1 MNDITKLS
9 DDELLQLSKQNS
21 NKQDITS
28 LSDEELL
35 QLAGKKQQTNETI
48 NMGGKSAVLSGLEAT
63 GRGILQASG
72 KVGSKVLQF
81 GAGLVRPDLKKEIN
95 EIDPQEILAKQEE
108 EALSKEKDKGLL
120 YKGTKGLTKI
130 LPYMA
135 GNGLLA
141 TVAGGAIGSG
151 LEASA
156 ENKTAVNRLKD
167 AGIGGV
173 ASGLTF
179 GAIKGAGIG
188 LKSAKKGVQK
198 LFNVNSQAVK
208 EFAEA
213 GITPTV
219 ADVSESNTVKS
230 IQKFLE
236 KTPGASG
243 KIELARKT
251 AVSDI
256 EKKLGKIAIYPEVSK
271 QQAGEVIQEGA
282 QRYVDRFKNI
292 SSKLYNKLDK
302 YVAQDEMIDISN
314 TTNLLINQ
322 IDEFA
327 KTPELANI
335 INKSEGGNILG
346 KIIKDSDTYNGKIPY
361 NSLKKY
367 RSLIGASIGD
377 KFKVGDADRQLLKGM
392 YSTLSEDM
400 QSAFANKGDD
410 ALKSFNK
417 ANEFYK
423 AGVDKIESQLTKVIN
438 SKIPEDVYR
447 NAISGTRLGGT
458 KINSLMKGLEPKE
471 KDIVRSQVI
480 KQLGYKDAEG
490 AFNPAKFFTEFN
502 KISSEAKNAIF
513 NTEQKTS
520 LNGLMR
526 VISRLKDVDA
536 RGNFSNTT
544 SHALLPMLGVGAWF
558 QPVGI
563 ASAIGTAN
571 VSARL
576 LTSPKFVN
584 WLTSGVKLTTPNAF
598 EKHISKLAVM
608 AGQNDELKED
618 IYNYITSLNKGE
630 QE

>member
-1 MNDITKLS
+1 MSIIV
-9 DDELLQLSKQNS
+9 ELPDGKEVEFPDNTPKETMQNALKSYS
-21 NKQDITS
+21 NKNQPSNDTVN
-28 LSDEELL
+28 L
-35 QLAGKKQQTNETI
+35 
-48 NMGGKSAVLSGLEAT
+48 GGVNPILSGLEAT

-72 KVGSKVLQF
+72 KIGSKALQF
-81 GAGLVRPDLKKEIN
+81 GAGLVRPDLKEEIN
-95 EIDPQEILAKQEE
+95 KIDPQEILAKQEE
-108 EALSKEKDKGLL
+108 EAQNKEKDKGLL
-120 YKGTKGLTKI
+120 YRGTKGLTKV

-141 TVAGGAIGSG
+141 TVAGGAISSG
-151 LEASA
+151 LEAKK
-156 ENKTAVNRLKD
+156 ENINSIDRLKE

-173 ASGLTF
+173 ASGLTY
-179 GAIKGAGIG
+179 GALKGSGIVA
-188 LKSAKKGVQK
+188 KSAKKGVQG
-198 LFNVNSQAVK
+198 LFNVNPKAVK

-243 KIELARKT
+243 KIENTRK
-251 AVSDI
+251 AVVSQI
-256 EKKLGKIAIYPEVSK
+256 EDKLGKIAVYPEVSK

-282 QRYVDRFKNI
+282 ERYVNRFKNT

-302 YVAQDEMIDISN
+302 FVGKDELIDISN
-314 TTNLLINQ
+314 TSNLLKNQ

-335 INKSEGGNILG
+335 INNSEGGNILN
-346 KIIKDSDTYNGKIPY
+346 KIIKDADTYEGKIPY
-361 NSLKKY
+361 QAIKKY

-377 KFKVGDADRQLLKGM
+377 KFKIGDADRQLLKNV
-392 YSTLSEDM
+392 YATLSDDM
-400 QSAFANKGDD
+400 KTAFATKGDD
-410 ALKSFNK
+410 ALLSFNK

-423 AGVDKIESQLTKVIN
+423 AGAEKIESQLSKVIN
-438 SKIPEDVYR
+438 SKVPEDVYK
-447 NAISGTRLGGT
+447 NAISGTKLGGT

-490 AFNPAKFFTEFN
+490 TFNPAKFFTEYN
-502 KISSEAKNAIF
+502 KISTEAKNAIF
-513 NTEQKTS
+513 NSEQKTS

-536 RGNFSNTT
+536 RANFSNTA
-544 SHALLPMLGVGAWF
+544 SHALLPMLSVGAWF

-576 LTSPKFVN
+576 LTSPKFIN
-584 WLTSGVKLTTPNAF
+584 WLTTGTKLTSTSAF
-598 EKHISKLAVM
+598 EKHLGKLAVM
-608 AGQNDELKED
+608 AGQNDDLKED